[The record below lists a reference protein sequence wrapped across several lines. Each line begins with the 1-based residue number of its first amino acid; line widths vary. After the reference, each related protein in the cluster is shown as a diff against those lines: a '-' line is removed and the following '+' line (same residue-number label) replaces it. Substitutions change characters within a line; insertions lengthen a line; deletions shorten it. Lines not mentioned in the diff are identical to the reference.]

1 LVQAT
6 AYVPLGTQLLAYAK
20 LFNSKDS
27 DSFNSKL
34 WTPLYPASNSTAQ
47 VSTPQSNNYVQLSW
61 GLPNMPPTLYTA
73 NGTVAVGTAPG
84 TIQVTGAN
92 VYGSGTNFG
101 TEILV
106 NDVVKLWNPSIPT
119 NYQVAV
125 VKSVTNTTFLTL
137 NTTISNSSI
146 NGINGL
152 QIDKIANP
160 YLGFNNP
167 QNFNIVR
174 YYNSTLT
181 EFDTYDTLQ
190 VKIVFLSNNMA
201 LTPRISSL
209 TAVGLSS

>member
-1 LVQAT
+1 MVQAT